1 MMNYELIAKN
11 AKEFFTLIQQKG
23 GSLDDIDYE
32 DKKEIFSEI
41 ANVLHKTPENKKLSY
56 SSYDLTK
63 ILMGDH
69 SFIDFVK
76 KLAQDAEFNQNPK
89 NKYVFLNDEEAFL
102 SSVVGKILSPEEWV
116 KVIEKNPMMYNIM
129 ERHPFRNVE
138 AKVETTKNDEFRLR
152 LINAIVDYNLKESP
166 DLTYKGVFN
175 ELKIE
180 PHYRILESLT
190 FEETKQLL
198 RKDARY
204 LFFCDYFKNEIET
217 KVRNLLSDEKLKE
230 KLVNHFINMIK
241 IDLKENGDNGLN
253 SNLKRKI
260 NKIVVQGEKIFEKN
274 IYCLNEKELVS
285 LINLDNF
292 FVSYLYHERNENILK
307 DYMKEKIDNNINN
320 LFTRFDLMTKADKI
334 IFHELHNFINVLK
347 IEDKEKI
354 VKRIIKKDGN
364 LGIFEN
370 EIPLFC
376 ELFKI
381 EPSFITKIEYWRD
394 FNQLFNKPFDDI
406 IYNVLKDEK
415 EEYSKGDLINA
426 SMVILKETNQNKYS
440 KNYFISDIIKEAIR
454 KIIKHGHDDI
464 IKYDLMKLTTL
475 TSYPEVQDFI
485 IKEMQEK
492 NRDNLFPTILF
503 LKDHINEQFFAKIKN
518 IVSKERKEEKKAET
532 NKKSSLENLVDSI
545 VFKNKANEVKIKND

>member
-1 MMNYELIAKN
+1 ML
-11 AKEFFTLIQQKG
+11 
-23 GSLDDIDYE
+23 
-32 DKKEIFSEI
+32 
-41 ANVLHKTPENKKLSY
+41 
-56 SSYDLTK
+56 
-63 ILMGDH
+63 
-69 SFIDFVK
+69 
-76 KLAQDAEFNQNPK
+76 
-89 NKYVFLNDEEAFL
+89 
-102 SSVVGKILSPEEWV
+102 
-116 KVIEKNPMMYNIM
+116 VIY
-129 ERHPFRNVE
+129 
-138 AKVETTKNDEFRLR
+138 
-152 LINAIVDYNLKESP
+152 
-166 DLTYKGVFN
+166 
-175 ELKIE
+175 
-180 PHYRILESLT
+180 
-190 FEETKQLL
+190 
-198 RKDARY
+198 
-204 LFFCDYFKNEIET
+204 FFCDYFKNEIEN
-217 KVRNLLSDEKLKE
+217 KVSNLLSDEKLKE
-230 KLVNHFINMIK
+230 KLVNHFINMVK
-241 IDLKENGDNGLN
+241 IDLKENGDNGLI
-253 SNLKRKI
+253 SNLKRRI

-426 SMVILKETNQNKYS
+426 SMVILKETNQNKYH

-464 IKYDLMKLTTL
+464 IKYDLIKLTTL

-492 NRDNLFPTILF
+492 
-503 LKDHINEQFFAKIKN
+503 
-518 IVSKERKEEKKAET
+518 
-532 NKKSSLENLVDSI
+532 KS
-545 VFKNKANEVKIKND
+545 